1 MIIKILKNIED
12 YDNFVK
18 DSIYSHYMKT
28 SYWANIKKEYTPIY
42 LGFFDNNIMI
52 GSALALKKIGIY
64 SYIYIPLGMCIDYTN
79 LDILKSS
86 IKLIKEFAIKEKV
99 DFLRIDP
106 NVIRV
111 SRDINGNQTD
121 LINNEY
127 VTENFKKA
135 GFIHKGYGY
144 AYNGSFTNRYT
155 LIVDLSKDINT
166 VKQNYSKPRL
176 TSLNRHNV
184 IGVKTRLGNID
195 DIKYIMEFEKE
206 LAYIQGFKP
215 HSFNFFKNII
225 DNFKN
230 NCRIYITEINLQ
242 QMIDGINNEL
252 SSKKYSKDLEARKS
266 KENELEI
273 AKNLLNKH
281 GDVLVIAAGLFIFLK
296 NKSWDLYTYNRKNC
310 NFIKPVD
317 NLHFFAMNDLKNLGV
332 TQYDMCGFSGSTD
345 KNDKYYGL
353 YNYKKS
359 FNPDFIEM
367 IGEFDYI
374 INNKKYLL
382 FSKITKFSNKIK
394 RKLNSI
400 LFKNQKTL

>member
-1 MIIKILKNIED
+1 
-12 YDNFVK
+12 
-18 DSIYSHYMKT
+18 
-28 SYWANIKKEYTPIY
+28 
-42 LGFFDNNIMI
+42 
-52 GSALALKKIGIY
+52 
-64 SYIYIPLGMCIDYTN
+64 
-79 LDILKSS
+79 
-86 IKLIKEFAIKEKV
+86 
-99 DFLRIDP
+99 
-106 NVIRV
+106 
-111 SRDINGNQTD
+111 
-121 LINNEY
+121 
-127 VTENFKKA
+127 
-135 GFIHKGYGY
+135 
-144 AYNGSFTNRYT
+144 
-155 LIVDLSKDINT
+155 
-166 VKQNYSKPRL
+166 
-176 TSLNRHNV
+176 
-184 IGVKTRLGNID
+184 
-195 DIKYIMEFEKE
+195 
-206 LAYIQGFKP
+206 
-215 HSFNFFKNII
+215 
-225 DNFKN
+225 
-230 NCRIYITEINLQ
+230 
-242 QMIDGINNEL
+242 MIDGINNEL

-273 AKNLLNKH
+273 AKNLLNKY

-374 INNKKYLL
+374 IDNKKYLL